1 MKLNYKQL
9 KLKDYNNKKQQ
20 KNLSNNRKKIKKEQ
34 N

>member
-9 KLKDYNNKKQQ
+9 KLKDCNNKQQQ